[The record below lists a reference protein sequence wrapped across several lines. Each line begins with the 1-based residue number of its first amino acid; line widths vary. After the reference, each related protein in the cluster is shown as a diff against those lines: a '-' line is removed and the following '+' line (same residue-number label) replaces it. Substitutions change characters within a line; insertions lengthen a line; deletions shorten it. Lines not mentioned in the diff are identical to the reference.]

1 MPLAPA
7 IRGRGWLPQL
17 LPQPEA
23 KSRKGRRE
31 PELSVTRPVAQLS
44 DKSRVNS
51 SSYRNEALASHG
63 GSQVLNVAP
72 QTERN
77 PGHSGAMADASKAA
91 DAVDATGSL
100 SVGALA
106 VPDSERLEA
115 CSICEAFSP
124 TVTAAIAD
132 HCEDNGSSLKQLT
145 VVLDRLVDFA
155 LRLSSLPRD
164 KRVEIVEGVVQAAT
178 ANIQAVYH
186 KMDDMALSGSQ
197 FEHQFTAAIQSAWAE
212 VESAIIE
219 ATLPAGHGRQYL
231 SVVSVV
237 E

>member
-1 MPLAPA
+1 M
-7 IRGRGWLPQL
+7 
-17 LPQPEA
+17 
-23 KSRKGRRE
+23 
-31 PELSVTRPVAQLS
+31 TRPVAQLS

-77 PGHSGAMADASKAA
+77 PGHSGAMAGASKAA

-115 CSICEAFSP
+115 CRICEVFSP

-132 HCEDNGSSLKQLT
+132 HCEDNGASLKQLT

-155 LRLSSLPRD
+155 LRLSSLRCRLLTTP
-164 KRVEIVEGVVQAAT
+164 QA
-178 ANIQAVYH
+178 
-186 KMDDMALSGSQ
+186 SQ
-197 FEHQFTAAIQSAWAE
+197 
-212 VESAIIE
+212 
-219 ATLPAGHGRQYL
+219 PAKN
-231 SVVSVV
+231 
-237 E
+237 

>member
-1 MPLAPA
+1 M
-7 IRGRGWLPQL
+7 
-17 LPQPEA
+17 
-23 KSRKGRRE
+23 
-31 PELSVTRPVAQLS
+31 TRPVAQLS

-132 HCEDNGSSLKQLT
+132 HCEDNGASLKQLLRET
-145 VVLDRLVDFA
+145 APLGYAQPLKHSHPYLAISLPAYTMLRQRLV
-155 LRLSSLPRD
+155 
-164 KRVEIVEGVVQAAT
+164 
-178 ANIQAVYH
+178 
-186 KMDDMALSGSQ
+186 
-197 FEHQFTAAIQSAWAE
+197 
-212 VESAIIE
+212 
-219 ATLPAGHGRQYL
+219 GH
-231 SVVSVV
+231 
-237 E
+237 

>member
-1 MPLAPA
+1 MSHSDPRNFSVGGVRGRGWLPQLLLV
-7 IRGRGWLPQL
+7 RGRGWLPQL

-72 QTERN
+72 QTKRN

-106 VPDSERLEA
+106 VPDSGRLEA

-132 HCEDNGSSLKQLT
+132 HCASRRWKGHP
-145 VVLDRLVDFA
+145 VAR
-155 LRLSSLPRD
+155 
-164 KRVEIVEGVVQAAT
+164 AA
-178 ANIQAVYH
+178 V
-186 KMDDMALSGSQ
+186 
-197 FEHQFTAAIQSAWAE
+197 
-212 VESAIIE
+212 
-219 ATLPAGHGRQYL
+219 
-231 SVVSVV
+231 
-237 E
+237 

>member
-1 MPLAPA
+1 M
-7 IRGRGWLPQL
+7 
-17 LPQPEA
+17 
-23 KSRKGRRE
+23 
-31 PELSVTRPVAQLS
+31 S

-106 VPDSERLEA
+106 VPDSGWLEA

-132 HCEDNGSSLKQLT
+132 HCEDNGASLKQLT

-155 LRLSSLPRD
+155 LRLSWRISRSS
-164 KRVEIVEGVVQAAT
+164 KR
-178 ANIQAVYH
+178 
-186 KMDDMALSGSQ
+186 K
-197 FEHQFTAAIQSAWAE
+197 
-212 VESAIIE
+212 
-219 ATLPAGHGRQYL
+219 
-231 SVVSVV
+231 
-237 E
+237 

>member
-1 MPLAPA
+1 MLTGVATAGPGGAPV
-7 IRGRGWLPQL
+7 RGRGWLPQL

-100 SVGALA
+100 SDIIRISPLDWTYRPINRVNPDPSECRRRERRYGAC
-106 VPDSERLEA
+106 R
-115 CSICEAFSP
+115 
-124 TVTAAIAD
+124 
-132 HCEDNGSSLKQLT
+132 GS
-145 VVLDRLVDFA
+145 
-155 LRLSSLPRD
+155 
-164 KRVEIVEGVVQAAT
+164 
-178 ANIQAVYH
+178 
-186 KMDDMALSGSQ
+186 
-197 FEHQFTAAIQSAWAE
+197 
-212 VESAIIE
+212 
-219 ATLPAGHGRQYL
+219 
-231 SVVSVV
+231 
-237 E
+237 

>member
-1 MPLAPA
+1 M
-7 IRGRGWLPQL
+7 
-17 LPQPEA
+17 
-23 KSRKGRRE
+23 
-31 PELSVTRPVAQLS
+31 S

-106 VPDSERLEA
+106 VPDSGRLEA

-124 TVTAAIAD
+124 IDELTRSQRV
-132 HCEDNGSSLKQLT
+132 GSG
-145 VVLDRLVDFA
+145 
-155 LRLSSLPRD
+155 LR
-164 KRVEIVEGVVQAAT
+164 
-178 ANIQAVYH
+178 
-186 KMDDMALSGSQ
+186 
-197 FEHQFTAAIQSAWAE
+197 
-212 VESAIIE
+212 
-219 ATLPAGHGRQYL
+219 
-231 SVVSVV
+231 
-237 E
+237 

>member
-1 MPLAPA
+1 M
-7 IRGRGWLPQL
+7 
-17 LPQPEA
+17 
-23 KSRKGRRE
+23 
-31 PELSVTRPVAQLS
+31 S

-106 VPDSERLEA
+106 VPDSGRLEA

-124 TVTAAIAD
+124 TVTAAISD
-132 HCEDNGSSLKQLT
+132 HCEDNGASLKQLT
-145 VVLDRLVDFA
+145 VVLD
-155 LRLSSLPRD
+155 
-164 KRVEIVEGVVQAAT
+164 
-178 ANIQAVYH
+178 N
-186 KMDDMALSGSQ
+186 
-197 FEHQFTAAIQSAWAE
+197 
-212 VESAIIE
+212 
-219 ATLPAGHGRQYL
+219 
-231 SVVSVV
+231 
-237 E
+237 

>member
-1 MPLAPA
+1 MGPNPTLRSAATPAARSPKGEGDPIPVGILSPL
-7 IRGRGWLPQL
+7 
-17 LPQPEA
+17 
-23 KSRKGRRE
+23 
-31 PELSVTRPVAQLS
+31 PVAQLS

-106 VPDSERLEA
+106 VPDSGRLEA

-124 TVTAAIAD
+124 IVTAAIAD
-132 HCEDNGSSLKQLT
+132 HCEDNGASELETASSQSFWIGWSTLLCAS
-145 VVLDRLVDFA
+145 LLFPAISGGR
-155 LRLSSLPRD
+155 SSR
-164 KRVEIVEGVVQAAT
+164 G
-178 ANIQAVYH
+178 
-186 KMDDMALSGSQ
+186 
-197 FEHQFTAAIQSAWAE
+197 
-212 VESAIIE
+212 
-219 ATLPAGHGRQYL
+219 
-231 SVVSVV
+231 
-237 E
+237 

>member
-1 MPLAPA
+1 MTGPKFERGGV
-7 IRGRGWLPQL
+7 RGRGWLPQL

-77 PGHSGAMADASKAA
+77 PGHSGAMAGASKAA
-91 DAVDATGSL
+91 AAVDATGSL
-100 SVGALA
+100 SVGARA

-115 CSICEAFSP
+115 CSICEVLFFLPMFAGSCAPPNNVQEPFARLRFSP
-124 TVTAAIAD
+124 AD
-132 HCEDNGSSLKQLT
+132 LAGPALRASSTRRKETGGPVRKFRSLKQRGLHPYRGP
-145 VVLDRLVDFA
+145 L
-155 LRLSSLPRD
+155 
-164 KRVEIVEGVVQAAT
+164 
-178 ANIQAVYH
+178 
-186 KMDDMALSGSQ
+186 
-197 FEHQFTAAIQSAWAE
+197 
-212 VESAIIE
+212 
-219 ATLPAGHGRQYL
+219 
-231 SVVSVV
+231 
-237 E
+237 

>member
-1 MPLAPA
+1 MAPA
-7 IRGRGWLPQL
+7 ATPAARSP
-17 LPQPEA
+17 
-23 KSRKGRRE
+23 KGE
-31 PELSVTRPVAQLS
+31 GDPIPVGILSPLPVAQLS

-106 VPDSERLEA
+106 VPDSGRLEA

-124 TVTAAIAD
+124 IVTAAIAD

-155 LRLSSLPRD
+155 LRLSSLSRD
-164 KRVEIVEGVVQAAT
+164 KRGCRLLTTPQASAFRVRRVRLPGKEGP
-178 ANIQAVYH
+178 H
-186 KMDDMALSGSQ
+186 SG
-197 FEHQFTAAIQSAWAE
+197 
-212 VESAIIE
+212 
-219 ATLPAGHGRQYL
+219 
-231 SVVSVV
+231 
-237 E
+237 

>member
-1 MPLAPA
+1 MCDQSFLLLTGVATAGPGGAPA
-7 IRGRGWLPQL
+7 RGRGWLPQL

-106 VPDSERLEA
+106 VPDSGRLEA
-115 CSICEAFSP
+115 CSI
-124 TVTAAIAD
+124 
-132 HCEDNGSSLKQLT
+132 
-145 VVLDRLVDFA
+145 
-155 LRLSSLPRD
+155 
-164 KRVEIVEGVVQAAT
+164 VERG
-178 ANIQAVYH
+178 
-186 KMDDMALSGSQ
+186 D
-197 FEHQFTAAIQSAWAE
+197 
-212 VESAIIE
+212 
-219 ATLPAGHGRQYL
+219 
-231 SVVSVV
+231 
-237 E
+237 

>member
-1 MPLAPA
+1 M
-7 IRGRGWLPQL
+7 
-17 LPQPEA
+17 
-23 KSRKGRRE
+23 
-31 PELSVTRPVAQLS
+31 
-44 DKSRVNS
+44 
-51 SSYRNEALASHG
+51 
-63 GSQVLNVAP
+63 LNVAP

-106 VPDSERLEA
+106 VPDSGRLEA

-132 HCEDNGSSLKQLT
+132 HCEDNGASLKQLT

-155 LRLSSLPRD
+155 LRLSSLPRA

-186 KMDDMALSGSQ
+186 LG
-197 FEHQFTAAIQSAWAE
+197 
-212 VESAIIE
+212 
-219 ATLPAGHGRQYL
+219 
-231 SVVSVV
+231 
-237 E
+237 

>member
-1 MPLAPA
+1 
-7 IRGRGWLPQL
+7 
-17 LPQPEA
+17 
-23 KSRKGRRE
+23 
-31 PELSVTRPVAQLS
+31 LS

-91 DAVDATGSL
+91 GAGAVDATGSL

-106 VPDSERLEA
+106 VPDSGRLEA

-124 TVTAAIAD
+124 IVTAAIAD

-155 LRLSSLPRD
+155 LRLSSRSSPRQAGGACTQPGYTWSAPAGQKNHTPNHVFTPECPKAAPFPLPARQGTHSPPLPHGTQVNAD
-164 KRVEIVEGVVQAAT
+164 T
-178 ANIQAVYH
+178 ANR
-186 KMDDMALSGSQ
+186 DRPLALSLLLYPLLR
-197 FEHQFTAAIQSAWAE
+197 
-212 VESAIIE
+212 
-219 ATLPAGHGRQYL
+219 LPASTH
-231 SVVSVV
+231 
-237 E
+237 